1 MQVDGSVGIG
11 DDMQD
16 FAEELQRVNGAISA
30 VLAAVVARQQ
40 EFENR
45 LTLRKQLQEVFGA
58 ESDMSA
64 GARRM
69 YVEDQLAFY
78 RQLIGEMLTFFTG
91 SEHGRC
97 VSFSLTV
104 EELLFFIRL
113 LLEEKV
119 MDAGALKPIF
129 LFLSRHARTVG
140 SGTLSYESLRKKY
153 SGVQIGAKRRV
164 GELLSSL
171 AQRVEQHIT
180 DK

>member
-1 MQVDGSVGIG
+1 MVFSKLEQLALQVDGSVGIG

-16 FAEELQRVNGAISA
+16 VAEELQRVNGAISA

-91 SEHGRC
+91 
-97 VSFSLTV
+97 
-104 EELLFFIRL
+104 
-113 LLEEKV
+113 
-119 MDAGALKPIF
+119 
-129 LFLSRHARTVG
+129 
-140 SGTLSYESLRKKY
+140 
-153 SGVQIGAKRRV
+153 
-164 GELLSSL
+164 
-171 AQRVEQHIT
+171 
-180 DK
+180 